1 MAITSINEEQV
12 LRALRTLEFDLWPE
26 VIRYIQFLQE
36 QPEKKASQTAL
47 TLSAAELASS
57 EIVGLWQ
64 ERTDIT
70 DRAIYARQLRT
81 DAEQQRMKR
90 HAVS

>member
-1 MAITSINEEQV
+1 M
-12 LRALRTLEFDLWPE
+12 LRALRALEFDLWPE

-36 QPEKKASQTAL
+36 QPEKRASQAAL
-47 TLSAAELASS
+47 TMSAAELASS

-70 DRAIYARQLRT
+70 DSSSFARQLRT

-90 HAVS
+90 YAVS